1 MYTLYIPGENTIYLE
16 NHSAGMASQVYSGF
30 FEYLRQLD
38 QEAESEN
45 EHDHQ

>member
-1 MYTLYIPGENTIYLE
+1 MYMLYIPDENIINLE
-16 NHSAGMASQVYSGF
+16 NHSAGMASQVYAGF

-38 QEAESEN
+38 QEEESKT

>member
-1 MYTLYIPGENTIYLE
+1 MYMLYIPDENIINLE

-38 QEAESEN
+38 QEEESKN